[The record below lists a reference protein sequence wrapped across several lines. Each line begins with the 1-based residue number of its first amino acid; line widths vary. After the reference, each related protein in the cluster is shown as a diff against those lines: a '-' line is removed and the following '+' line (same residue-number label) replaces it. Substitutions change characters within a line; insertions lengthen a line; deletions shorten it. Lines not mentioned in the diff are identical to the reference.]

1 MIKNGGKGNSTVTG
15 ILYEE
20 KVDFLNSL
28 DTVEGYSIK
37 NKSEIYYNGEKIASA
52 YPKSKLYSKFLN
64 EKGVD
69 YKSRIGRK
77 MLPDQ
82 AIFIESTETMNIIEV
97 KNQTVA
103 GSVDEKITTCHF
115 KKQQYEKLLE
125 GLVSKVEFIYC
136 LSPYFNSVRYNDDLL
151 YVNEVGCQYY
161 FEEIPLNAL
170 ELPDNSR

>member
-20 KVDFLNSL
+20 KVDILNSL

-37 NKSEIYYNGEKIASA
+37 NKSEIFYDGEKIASA
-52 YPKSKLYSKFLN
+52 YPKSKLYSEFLN
-64 EKGVD
+64 EKGVK

-77 MLPDQ
+77 ILPDQ

-97 KNQTVA
+97 KKQTVA

-115 KKQQYEKLLE
+115 KKQQYEKLLD

-136 LSPYFNSVRYNDDLL
+136 LSPYFDDVRYNDELS
-151 YVNEVGCQYY
+151 YINEVGCQYY